1 MIAETTI
8 VLYNSQDQKVIAE
21 VRAGLEYHSNAEVFE
36 GTLEEFMNQNP
47 DYDHV

>member
-8 VLYNSQDQKVIAE
+8 VLYNSDEKKVIME
-21 VRAGLEYHSNAEVFE
+21 VQAGWEYHSNSEVFE
-36 GTLEEFMNQNP
+36 GPLHEFMNQYP